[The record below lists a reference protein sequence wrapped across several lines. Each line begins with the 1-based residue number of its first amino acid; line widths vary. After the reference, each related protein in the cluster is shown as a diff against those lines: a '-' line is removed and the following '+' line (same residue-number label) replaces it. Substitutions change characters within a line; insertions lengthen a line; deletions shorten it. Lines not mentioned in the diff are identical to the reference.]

1 MKPLNL
7 LILLGF
13 LVGVVWAV
21 TLSESS
27 VRSIQSTYYETVS
40 PFVRAGS
47 KLEAKAGAFLK
58 EVEYSKDLEARL
70 HQTELQFGRLAAIE
84 GQLRELERENNELNA
99 ALDFKRRTNFEVTA
113 ARVIKRQPST
123 WWKSVIIDRGAK
135 SGITAQVPVLASG
148 SLAGKVDRVTAG
160 EDEASVILLTDESC
174 QVSVQV
180 EGTPEA
186 GIVSGQRGQIGE
198 SPLLRLRYL
207 SKDAPIRPGM
217 RVVTTGRGGLFHA
230 KILVGTI
237 ESFEPG
243 AFDGEAWVKPSVDFQ
258 NLNIVFV
265 TSQPDSMG
273 KTEEEGE

>member
-13 LVGVVWAV
+13 LAGVVWVV

-27 VRSIQSTYYETVS
+27 VRSIQSTYCETVS

-47 KLEAKAGAFLK
+47 KLEARADAFLR

-123 WWKSVIIDRGAK
+123 WWKSIIIDRGAK
-135 SGITAQVPVLASG
+135 SGIAAQVPVLASG
-148 SLAGKVDRVTAG
+148 GLAGKVDRVTAG
-160 EDEASVILLTDESC
+160 EDEASVILLTD
-174 QVSVQV
+174 
-180 EGTPEA
+180 
-186 GIVSGQRGQIGE
+186 I
-198 SPLLRLRYL
+198 
-207 SKDAPIRPGM
+207 
-217 RVVTTGRGGLFHA
+217 H
-230 KILVGTI
+230 
-237 ESFEPG
+237 
-243 AFDGEAWVKPSVDFQ
+243 
-258 NLNIVFV
+258 
-265 TSQPDSMG
+265 
-273 KTEEEGE
+273 